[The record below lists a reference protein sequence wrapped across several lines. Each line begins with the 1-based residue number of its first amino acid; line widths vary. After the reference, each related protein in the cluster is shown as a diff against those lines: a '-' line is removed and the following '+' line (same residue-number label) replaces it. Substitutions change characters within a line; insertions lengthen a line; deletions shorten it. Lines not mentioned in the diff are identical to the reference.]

1 MTSKPLT
8 LSESGLA
15 LILLE
20 NEIERNRGEVR
31 RMQDRFHEA
40 NRNLIEA
47 KERLEHNETTLS
59 RVLTA
64 IGKNNWTYSRR

>member
-20 NEIERNRGEVR
+20 NEIERNRSEVR
-31 RMQDRFHEA
+31 RMQDRFNEA
-40 NRNLIEA
+40 RSNLIEA
-47 KERLEHNETTLS
+47 KERLEHNESTLS
-59 RVLTA
+59 RVTEA
-64 IGKNNWTYSRR
+64 IGKNNWTYGNG